1 MRVGVDYLAAASHW
15 PGVGR
20 YVREL
25 VRALV
30 RLPDRPDLALYEV
43 GRAPRIVDPRDLGL
57 TIGDPR
63 VKRLQVERS
72 RTLVHAVNVLARRGV
87 DDELGGVDVFQHASL
102 DPEHLR
108 VRRARQAIAVA
119 ELPAADTPHEA
130 LIGARLARMDCV
142 LTFSSAL
149 RSTLIQRYRLEPAR
163 VVFTPVGCEHWRR
176 TLAELP
182 PKDDPPRIIVLG
194 AVRAARRPL
203 VVLRAFERLIE
214 RGLDARLDFACLP
227 PPRGR
232 ALDPGA
238 AALYDAL
245 RTSPVA
251 DKVLWDG
258 RAGAREPRVHE
269 PAAFERALPERVA
282 RASVLVHLAADEGTP
297 VTPLEALALGVPVV
311 ASRLPAFVEALG
323 DAAVLVDDSACV
335 REPDYLAEILITAL
349 DERNDGQKAA
359 RRELVARAFT
369 WERCAE
375 ATREAWRKLGQA
387 PVESAH

>member
-43 GRAPRIVDPRDLGL
+43 GRAPRVVAPRALGL

-63 VKRLQVERS
+63 VQRLQVERS

-87 DDELGGVDVFQHASL
+87 DDELGGLDLFQHASL
-102 DPEHLR
+102 WPEHLR
-108 VRRARQAIAVA
+108 VRRAREAVAVA
-119 ELPAADTPHEA
+119 ELPSEGTPQDSLLA
-130 LIGARLARMDCV
+130 ARLARMHGV
-142 LTFSSAL
+142 LTFSNAL
-149 RSTLIQRYRLEPAR
+149 RSTLIQRYRLEPAQ

-182 PKDDPPRIIVLG
+182 PKDDPPRILVLG
-194 AVRAARRPL
+194 AVRAERRPL
-203 VVLRAFERLIE
+203 VVLRAFERLVE
-214 RGLDARLDFACLP
+214 RGLDAQLDFACPP

-251 DKVLWDG
+251 DKVLWEG
-258 RAGAREPRVHE
+258 RVGARAR
-269 PAAFERALPERVA
+269 PALDPAGFEGSLPDRVA
-282 RASVLVHLAADEGTP
+282 RASVLLHLSADEGTP

-323 DAAVLVDDSACV
+323 DAAVLVEDAACV

-349 DERNDGQKAA
+349 NERNDGPNAA

-375 ATREAWRKLGQA
+375 ATARAWRKLG
-387 PVESAH
+387 SA